1 MRLVHRA
8 AQDTRFAL
16 RSPEASLSGECY
28 LTFPPLAKEMTVVL
42 PSDLASDYPRMVGH
56 RRHAPVKASACIFG
70 EPTTA
75 DCNVIRM
82 YKSYVPILCCQFNPN
97 CSGGSS
103 NS

>member
-1 MRLVHRA
+1 MCLVHRV

-16 RSPEASLSGECY
+16 RSPEASLSGERY
-28 LTFPPLAKEMTVVL
+28 LTFSPLAKEMTVVL
-42 PSDLASDYPRMVGH
+42 PSDLMPDYPRMVGQGMH
-56 RRHAPVKASACIFG
+56 PSKPLPGFFE

-75 DCNVIRM
+75 DYNVIRM

-97 CSGGSS
+97 CSGSS